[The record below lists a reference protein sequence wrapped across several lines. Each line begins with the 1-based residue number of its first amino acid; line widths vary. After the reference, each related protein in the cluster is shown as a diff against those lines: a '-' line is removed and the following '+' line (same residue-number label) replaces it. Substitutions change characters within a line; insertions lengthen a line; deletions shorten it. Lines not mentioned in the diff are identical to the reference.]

1 MFSLKVWWYTP
12 FSDKPKS
19 YFLWVISP
27 IISTI
32 NPMDNPYLVGG
43 LEHFGNVIIPTDEL
57 IFFRGVRIPPT
68 NYGQTPTKS
77 PWFLVTPPL
86 NHHEPP
92 PLPHESRHQKERRA
106 FGVGRGGRHLRP
118 GGNGKMVS
126 TTRIWI

>member
-1 MFSLKVWWYTP
+1 
-12 FSDKPKS
+12 
-19 YFLWVISP
+19 
-27 IISTI
+27 
-32 NPMDNPYLVGG
+32 MDNPYLVGG

-92 PLPHESRHQKERRA
+92 PCHTRAVTKKSAGPSELEEEGVIFDQVEMEKRFHQQEYGFK
-106 FGVGRGGRHLRP
+106 
-118 GGNGKMVS
+118 
-126 TTRIWI
+126 WD